1 MNTITEIVD
10 HFDLNHC
17 VNRDGFVFTAVTEP
31 ANVLDSIVI
40 RNPVNCDCWSPKKSY
55 SSRSL
60 EEHIDIINT
69 YKLEKALII
78 AEDIS
83 FITKCP
89 TLKYLEII
97 PADSAKDN
105 FDYTPLYQMP
115 ELKFLLCKT
124 HYGGSLE
131 SKSTTINYAEINGVH
146 KLIINGKGHL
156 NIEKLHS
163 LESIDISD
171 DSHENL
177 EWLSL
182 CNSLKNIGLI
192 KPKLKTLKGIEKLKN
207 LQQLSVDY
215 GRTLSDISKLESISY
230 SLRALRLS
238 NCPKIEDFTC
248 LNELT
253 NLEHL
258 ELFGGNNLPNLKF
271 LCSMKKLKT
280 FCFSMNVL
288 DFDLSPCLQI
298 PYVDMAKGK
307 KLYNLKNAQLPKNLP
322 TKPFSLI

>member
-10 HFDLNHC
+10 YFDLNHC

-40 RNPVNCDCWSPKKSY
+40 RNPVNCDCWSPKKSF
-55 SSRSL
+55 SLHSL
-60 EEHIDIINT
+60 EEHIDLINN
-69 YKLEKALII
+69 YKLEKAFII

-105 FDYTPLYQMP
+105 FDYSPLYQMP
-115 ELKFLLCKT
+115 ELKFLLCRT
-124 HYGGSLE
+124 RYGGSLE
-131 SKSTTINYAEINGVH
+131 PKSTTINYAEINGVH
-146 KLIINGKGHL
+146 ELNIDGKGHL
-156 NIEKLHS
+156 NIEKLNS
-163 LESIDISD
+163 LESLDISND
-171 DSHENL
+171 NHESL

-182 CNSLKNIGLI
+182 CNGLKNICLI
-192 KPKLKTLKGIEKLKN
+192 KPKLKTLKGIEKMGN
-207 LQQLSVDY
+207 LQQLSIDY
-215 GRTLSDISKLESISY
+215 GRSLRNISELKSVSC

-271 LCSMKKLKT
+271 LYSMKKLKT

-288 DFDLSPCLQI
+288 DFDLTPCLQI
-298 PYVDMAKGK
+298 PYVDLAKGK
-307 KLYNLKNAQLPKNLP
+307 KLYNFMNAQLPKKLP
-322 TKPFSLI
+322 TKPFSLT